1 MEDNDLRLRSK
12 KKYLRVTFPDG
23 EVICYKNAT
32 STMIAALNRIGADKF
47 PLINLELCH
56 LPLLS
61 REMYPKYKSYMKP
74 ICEGWYLN
82 AQSNSDNK
90 LLQLKAINDQLNL
103 GLKLELGYDFETY
116 DEPEKEKRSKSKDKL
131 LIKMPDGEYIAN
143 DSSVDTFLE
152 VIWQLGIEDIG
163 KRDLLWGG
171 NPLITR
177 IKMFNKQVQVD
188 SDRWIIVPNTT
199 RDKVKLLR
207 VISAMLRVKLEISV
221 I

>member
-1 MEDNDLRLRSK
+1 
-12 KKYLRVTFPDG
+12 
-23 EVICYKNAT
+23 
-32 STMIAALNRIGADKF
+32 
-47 PLINLELCH
+47 
-56 LPLLS
+56 
-61 REMYPKYKSYMKP
+61 MKP

-82 AQSNSDNK
+82 AQSDSDNK

-103 GLKLELGYDFETY
+103 GLKLELGYDLETY
-116 DEPEKEKRSKSKDKL
+116 DEPKKEKRSKSKDKL

-152 VIWQLGIEDIG
+152 VIWQLGIEDIR

-177 IKMFNKQVQVD
+177 TKMFNNQVQVD
-188 SDRWIIVPNTT
+188 SDRWIIVPNSM